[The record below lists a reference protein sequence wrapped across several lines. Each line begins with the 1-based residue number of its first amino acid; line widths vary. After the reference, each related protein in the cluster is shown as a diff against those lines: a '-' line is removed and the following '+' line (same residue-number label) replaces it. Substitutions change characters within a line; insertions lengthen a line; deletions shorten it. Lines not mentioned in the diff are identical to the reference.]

1 MASKDHFRY
10 SYEIDL
16 DTDTTAS
23 RVLHLVGH
31 GKRVLECGCGP
42 GHMTRVLVEH
52 FRCEVTGIEIDKE
65 AAREAETFCQRVI
78 CGDLDVLNLE
88 ECLEGHKF
96 DVVVFA
102 DVLEHLKDP
111 GRSLRQAHKIL
122 APEGY
127 VVISVPN
134 IAYAGLMADLLQG
147 RFRYREKGL
156 LDATHLRFFTAETLK
171 DMLEDTGYSVEV
183 WDRYRVVPEH
193 TEFGDSLQQIP
204 PTVRDFLLQGHEA
217 LTYQFIVKAL
227 PGSPEGRALDCKTG
241 NVLKDETPS
250 PIHSSL
256 SEDAVEQLRKEIK
269 ELEKALS
276 QIQTSKSWKITAP
289 LRTIGR
295 WLTYWSR

>member
-23 RVLHLVGH
+23 RILHLVGQE
-31 GKRVLECGCGP
+31 KRVLECGCGP

-65 AAREAETFCQRVI
+65 AAREAETFCHRVI
-78 CGDLDVLNLE
+78 CGDLDILDLE
-88 ECLEGHKF
+88 ECLEEQKF

-111 GRSLRQAHKIL
+111 GRSLKQAHKIL

-193 TEFGDSLQQIP
+193 TEFGDSLRQIS

-227 PGSPEGRALDCKTG
+227 PGSAEGRTLDCKTG
-241 NVLKDETPS
+241 NVLKVEVPS

-269 ELEKALS
+269 ELEKALL

-289 LRTIGR
+289 LRAIRR
-295 WLTYWSR
+295 WLIKPE

>member
-16 DTDTTAS
+16 DSDTTAS
-23 RVLHLVGH
+23 RILHLVGQD
-31 GKRVLECGCGP
+31 KRVLECGCGP

-65 AAREAETFCQRVI
+65 TAREAETFCRQVI

-111 GRSLRQAHKIL
+111 WRSLKQAHKIL
-122 APEGY
+122 TTGGY

-227 PGSPEGRALDCKTG
+227 PGSAEGRALDCKTG
-241 NVLKDETPS
+241 NVLKGAMPS

-269 ELEKALS
+269 ELEKALL

-289 LRTIGR
+289 FRAIRR
-295 WLTYWSR
+295 WLIKLE